1 LASLFLQQLS
11 EHVYAWIGS
20 GGDSNAGAAA
30 ALHGPIAIDAQQTAD
45 LGLEFRSAIEAAI
58 GGRAVALINTHLH
71 LDHTTGNVVFSE
83 VPILA
88 HRRTLEML
96 EAELGP
102 ARSGRWSISDVGTKL
117 RLFFG
122 SNINE
127 LLSPGDPLRGWFVQ
141 RVSGPAHECI
151 DLIAPSKTFEE
162 STTIQTL
169 AGPMHLRYWG
179 PAHCDGDLVVHL
191 PRARIAFLG
200 DLLFVGRFPWLGD
213 CDLDGWIDVLGR
225 LLNLEVEMVVP
236 GHGPVSTLREVNDFR
251 DLLIALRTAVRKRI
265 MAGASE
271 DAVARETQLLA
282 FAHLPRYR
290 EWLEPNIRSAYRY
303 LRVNR

>member
-1 LASLFLQQLS
+1 M
-11 EHVYAWIGS
+11 YAWIGS

-30 ALHGPIAIDAQQTAD
+30 CGDGPIAIDAQQTAG
-45 LGLEFRSAIEAAI
+45 LGRQFRSAIEAAI
-58 GGRAVALINTHLH
+58 GGRAIGLINTHLH
-71 LDHTTGNVVFSE
+71 LDHTAGNIAFSD

-88 HRRTLEML
+88 HRRTLEIL

-102 ARSGRWSISDVGTKL
+102 ARAGGWSISDVNIKL

-127 LLSPGDPLRGWFVQ
+127 LLAADDPLTDWFVQ
-141 RVSGPAHECI
+141 RVSGPAHERI
-151 DLIAPSKTFEE
+151 DLIAPSKTFDE
-162 STTIQTL
+162 TITL
-169 AGPMHLRYWG
+169 ETRAGPMRLQYWA
-179 PAHCDGDLVVHL
+179 PAHCDGDLVLHL
-191 PRARIAFLG
+191 TRPRIAFLG

-213 CDLDGWIDVLGR
+213 CDLDGWIEVLGR
-225 LLNLEVEMVVP
+225 LLKLEIEIVVP

-251 DLLIALRTAVRKRI
+251 NLLIALRSAVAGRVT
-265 MAGASE
+265 AGASE
-271 DAVARETQLLA
+271 DATVRETRLPA

-303 LRVNR
+303 LRGSSDERT